1 MYIAGII
8 GDSIVDGPGLR
19 TTVFAQGCAHNCKA
33 CHNPETHAFNIG
45 NVMSPEEI
53 FSIVKKNPLC
63 KGVTFSGGDPL
74 YQSKEFAQLA
84 RLLKADGYEIAC
96 YTGFIWEELLSSKD
110 EDQLNLLRNVDILID
125 GPFILAERTLSLRFR
140 GSSNQRIIESR
151 KSMVLYDE
159 SAGKIISPILSE
171 QERWIGKKKK

>member
-1 MYIAGII
+1 M
-8 GDSIVDGPGLR
+8 
-19 TTVFAQGCAHNCKA
+19 
-33 CHNPETHAFNIG
+33 
-45 NVMSPEEI
+45 
-53 FSIVKKNPLC
+53 
-63 KGVTFSGGDPL
+63 TFSGGDPL